1 MKQNKLNKIELET
14 FDKACAE
21 IRNNSQ
27 NNYLRTGQIM
37 YIVLAKSHPSLAREI
52 NGTEIDPFY
61 DDRKIK
67 LFIEF
72 ISNNT

>member
-1 MKQNKLNKIELET
+1 MKLNKEQLLT
-14 FDKACAE
+14 FDKECARMRLE
-21 IRNNSQ
+21 DK

-52 NGTEIDPFY
+52 NGTNVDPFY

-67 LFIEF
+67 LFIDY
-72 ISNNT
+72 ISENS